1 MFGALANV
9 DVFYVIQV
17 TLLNQVVG
25 SNYHYQNLRF
35 VRQLIPLNFASIPLN
50 FTGFYMITAS
60 VMKELNKFCKYKYR

>member
-9 DVFYVIQV
+9 YVIQV

-35 VRQLIPLNFASIPLN
+35 VRQLIPLNFALIGN
-50 FTGFYMITAS
+50 FI
-60 VMKELNKFCKYKYR
+60 FCKVTSEVHQYR